1 MATKGLTI
9 NDINSEESDSSPDYE
24 PGQSDNE
31 SNDNSSDSED
41 SDDSNQTDNMSSDEE
56 VEDKPVKKVEDKP
69 VKKVEDKP
77 VKKVEDKPVKK
88 VEDKPVKKVED
99 KPDDLI
105 FENTEQDED
114 GLDDFEVPSEE
125 MLTIS
130 KDLPEKKTGV
140 LHNHP
145 PSLISRKSFPF
156 CFWYINQADE
166 KEQEELIQIT
176 KNVIDKLFK
185 IENIEVYL
193 IEGIKEKD
201 RLRVICPD
209 VYVDVISA
217 KDIRSLILRDLGYK
231 TFSNII
237 PVLIYEV
244 SVLPTIFLPRLWD
257 MGLKKWES
265 YQHYSCLNKKDLKT
279 EQLEKFMITWSQE
292 NDKELTELS
301 DDYVAFLT
309 LRKSE
314 NGDTQTYVLEDE
326 ELVTVSIGDSEISDE
341 IKKEVG
347 NNLDKCVEWFKKY
360 HPDSGIR
367 MIKRLGNDVF
377 LLDFTKSKQ
386 KCRLCNLVH
395 LSNRQYLTYSVKSEK
410 AFYHCHDSDA
420 SNKKHVISF
429 KKQKRGSSIVSA
441 V

>member
-1 MATKGLTI
+1 MATKGQTI

-31 SNDNSSDSED
+31 SNDNSSESED

-56 VEDKPVKKVEDKP
+56 DEDKPVKKVEDK
-69 VKKVEDKP
+69 EDIT
-77 VKKVEDKPVKK
+77 
-88 VEDKPVKKVED
+88 
-99 KPDDLI
+99 DDVI
-105 FENTEQDED
+105 FENTEHQKAKPFDIRHGALRQGEHDED

-166 KEQEELIQIT
+166 KEHEELIQIT

-193 IEGIKEKD
+193 IEGSKEKD

-209 VYVDVISA
+209 VYVDVITA

-237 PVLIYEV
+237 PALIYEV

-257 MGLKKWES
+257 MGLNKWES
-265 YQHYSCLNKKDLKT
+265 YQYYSCLNKKDLKT
-279 EQLEKFMITWSQE
+279 EQLEKYMITWSLE
-292 NDKELTELS
+292 NDKELTEFS

-314 NGDTQTYVLEDE
+314 NGYTQTYVLEDE
-326 ELVTVSIGDSEISDE
+326 ELVTVSIGDAEISDE

>member
-24 PGQSDNE
+24 QGQSDNE

-41 SDDSNQTDNMSSDEE
+41 SSDSDGSNDSNQTDNMSSDEE
-56 VEDKPVKKVEDKP
+56 VEDKPVKKVEIK
-69 VKKVEDKP
+69 EDIIEKEWD
-77 VKKVEDKPVKK
+77 V
-88 VEDKPVKKVED
+88 
-99 KPDDLI
+99 PDDVI
-105 FENTEQDED
+105 FENTKNGEQDED

-176 KNVIDKLFK
+176 KNVIYKLFK

-193 IEGIKEKD
+193 IEGSKEKD

-237 PVLIYEV
+237 PALIYEV

-265 YQHYSCLNKKDLKT
+265 YQNYSCLNKKDLKT
-279 EQLEKFMITWSQE
+279 EQLEKFMITWSRE
-292 NDKELTELS
+292 NDNDLTELS

-314 NGDTQTYVLEDE
+314 NGDTQTYVLEGG
-326 ELVTVSIGDSEISDE
+326 ELVTVSIGDAEISDK

-347 NNLDKCVEWFKKY
+347 NNFDKCVEWFKKY

-367 MIKRLGNDVF
+367 MIKRLGDDVF